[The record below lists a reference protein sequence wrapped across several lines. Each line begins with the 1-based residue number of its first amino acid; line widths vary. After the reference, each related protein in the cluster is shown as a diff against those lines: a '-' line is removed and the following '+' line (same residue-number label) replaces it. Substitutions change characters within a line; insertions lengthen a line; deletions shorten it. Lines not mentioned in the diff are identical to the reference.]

1 MKRVSNIVSAADL
14 VLEDRRED
22 IRDRRWRRRRDQV
35 RTTVWVLAIC
45 CAALGLSHL
54 LPIPIR
60 LV

>member
-1 MKRVSNIVSAADL
+1 MNRVSNIVSAADL
-14 VLEDRRED
+14 ALEDRRED
-22 IRDRRWRRRRDQV
+22 IRDRRWRRRRDKV

-45 CAALGLSHL
+45 CAALGLLHL